1 MQVYIWRDSV
11 YTNKFRVIFLKLQYY
26 REVDPLLLVLGSVL
40 LGGLKMCFL
49 SWVGSKFTLHCR
61 VGSK

>member
-1 MQVYIWRDSV
+1 MQVSIWRDSV

-40 LGGLKMCFL
+40 LGGLQIECLCLL
-49 SWVGSKFTLHCR
+49 SLVGSK
-61 VGSK
+61 